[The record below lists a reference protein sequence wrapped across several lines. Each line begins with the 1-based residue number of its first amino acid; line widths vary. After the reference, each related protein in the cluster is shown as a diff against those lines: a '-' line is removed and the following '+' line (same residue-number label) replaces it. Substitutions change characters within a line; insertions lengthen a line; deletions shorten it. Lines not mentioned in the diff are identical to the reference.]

1 MFNKSDN
8 PNADE
13 AAGIEADPLYP
24 RAQQVQI
31 HLIELFKVRYRIP
44 LITSSI
50 LSVIVAVLLRNAVDW
65 TLLAGWLAVLN
76 ASNFARLVYYARLA
90 RQPSDHGNL
99 LHFANRYT
107 IAVALNGILWG
118 LAGVLFF
125 PPDLPEYQVF
135 LAFVIGGLVAGAAA
149 NYASWLPAFNAHTIP
164 SVVPLAIRFM
174 TEGREVSVAMGII
187 LLLFTMAVYVIA
199 RNSNNSLR
207 RMAELQ
213 VDRSLLIKRLEQ
225 ANRAKTEFLSSMSH
239 ELRTPLNAILGFG
252 QLLSDTT
259 VDIPREKQF
268 SFAGQI
274 VKSGQHLLD
283 LIERVLE
290 LSKAES
296 GRLQLNLEPVSIKEI
311 VGDCVDMMTAEAK
324 GRKIELFNELGAV
337 DLPLAIADRGR
348 TRQVLLNLIST
359 GIKYN
364 HDGGIVTLSAE
375 EAAGATALR
384 IVVRDTGSGIPQT
397 KWDQLFEPFNRLGR
411 ESGAITG
418 TGIGLTI
425 SKQIVEQMNGKIG
438 FESTEGQGSEFWNEL
453 PRAPDAE

>member
-1 MFNKSDN
+1 MLNKTDDQI
-8 PNADE
+8 AD
-13 AAGIEADPLYP
+13 AATGMGADPLHP
-24 RAQQVQI
+24 RGQLVQI
-31 HLIELFKVRYRIP
+31 HLIEIFKEKYRIP

-65 TLLAGWLAVLN
+65 NLLAGWLVVIN
-76 ASNFARLVYYARLA
+76 VSNFARLLYFARIA
-90 RQPSDHGNL
+90 GQPSDHVNL

-107 IAVALNGILWG
+107 IAVALNGLLWG

-125 PPDLPEYQVF
+125 PPDMPEYQVF
-135 LAFVIGGLVAGAAA
+135 LAFVIGGLAAGAAA
-149 NYASWLPAFNAHTIP
+149 NYAAWLPAFYAHTVP

-174 TEGREVSVAMGII
+174 AEGREVSAAMGII
-187 LLLFTMAVYVIA
+187 LLLFTMAVYIIA
-199 RNSNNSLR
+199 RNSNNSYKH
-207 RMAELQ
+207 MAELQ
-213 VDRSLLIKRLEQ
+213 VDRTLLIKRLEQ

-252 QLLSDTT
+252 QLLSDPA
-259 VDIPREKQF
+259 VDVPREKQF

-296 GRLQLNLEPVSIKEI
+296 GRLQIKLEPVSIKEI
-311 VGDCVDMMTAEAK
+311 IGDCLDMMTAEAK
-324 GRKIELFNELGAV
+324 EKKIELFNELGAT
-337 DLPLAIADRGR
+337 DLPLVFADPAR
-348 TRQVLLNLIST
+348 TRQVLLNLISN

-364 HDGGIVTLSAE
+364 RDGGIVTISAE
-375 EAAGATALR
+375 AAPGAAALC
-384 IVVRDTGSGIPQT
+384 IVVRDTGSGIPVE

-411 ESGAITG
+411 ESGEIKG

-425 SKQIVEQMNGKIG
+425 SKQIVEQMHGKIG
-438 FESTEGQGSEFWNEL
+438 FESSDGHGSEFWIEL
-453 PRAPDAE
+453 PRAPEAD